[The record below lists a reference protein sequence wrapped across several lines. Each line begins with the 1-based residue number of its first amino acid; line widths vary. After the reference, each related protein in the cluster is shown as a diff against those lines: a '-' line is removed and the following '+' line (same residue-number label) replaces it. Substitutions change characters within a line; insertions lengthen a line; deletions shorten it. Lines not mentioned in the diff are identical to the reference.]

1 MTRQSTRG
9 VLDANS
15 TSPPTSLLFYTYMTE
30 LVITLVH
37 GTWGRGIIWPSGD
50 APWTTDASTLCRSL
64 RERLGPDTVFRRF
77 RWSGSNSHS
86 ARLKASHELRDFLQ
100 EGLTGQPD
108 ATHIV
113 VAHSHGGNV
122 ALMALGDANLR
133 ERFAGVAC
141 LATPFIAARDR
152 NLGRDSWAI
161 VAPASVLLFV
171 SGLFFLLGVTGVF
184 DVIDS
189 DLIIY
194 GLIYTACGL
203 LITAFL
209 LLRTPLI
216 QYASRL
222 RGELSPRPL
231 ERDRLLLIRSPAD
244 EASLALAVFQFFSQG
259 TVRLFLFGEAGYFH
273 VEDIIKKLAQKPP
286 GKLFL
291 ITIFSWALTAFPV
304 IDFLQIDWLYWLEIP
319 AVIIALILSGALFEK
334 WLHSARYKKRFF
346 RYNLLTASRWPT
358 LSRGAIWVISRNPMA
373 WLLSIPLAALIWL
386 IIIPLLSLL
395 LVLPFGWQV
404 AFANILLDVTAD
416 TTPPGS
422 WEIHLIEPPT
432 SKEVGA
438 PVPPL
443 MHKVYENPRAQR
455 KLGEWIET
463 RCSGTATIT

>member
-1 MTRQSTRG
+1 
-9 VLDANS
+9 
-15 TSPPTSLLFYTYMTE
+15 MTE

-100 EGLTGQPD
+100 EGLKVQPD

-152 NLGRDSWAI
+152 NLGRVSWAI
-161 VAPASVLLFV
+161 VAPGSVFLFAVFLSFGLL
-171 SGLFFLLGVTGVF
+171 SLFEVF
-184 DVIDS
+184 DPF
-189 DLIIY
+189 LIYLSEWSFWGLMYTAY
-194 GLIYTACGL
+194 GLV
-203 LITAFL
+203 ITAFL
-209 LLRTPLI
+209 LLRTPLT

-259 TVRLFLFGEAGYFH
+259 TVRLLLFGEACYFH
-273 VEDIIKKLAQKPP
+273 VEDLINKLAQKPP
-286 GKLFL
+286 GELFL
-291 ITIFSWALTAFPV
+291 ITLFSLALPAFPA
-304 IDFLQIDWLYWLEIP
+304 IDLLQIDWLYWLEIP
-319 AVIIALILSGALFEK
+319 AVIIALILSGALFGK
-334 WLHSARYKKRFF
+334 WLHSARFKKRLY
-346 RYNLLTASRWPT
+346 RYNLLTAPRWPI
-358 LSRGAIWVISRNPMA
+358 LSRGAIWVISHNPFV
-373 WLLSIPLAALIWL
+373 WLLSVPLAALIWL

-432 SKEVGA
+432 SEEVGA

-443 MHKVYENPRAQR
+443 MHWVYENPRVLR

-463 RCSGTATIT
+463 RSSGRATIA